1 MKVLTF
7 SRTFPKGHPKAG
19 AQTYF
24 VEKIWNSFRNSSY
37 CLPYD
42 MAKFAENYPFKGDEY
57 LQACQRIKTIG
68 SKHHTIRNGHRFKPG
83 DMVSLRVWSD
93 KPYRSPQIEFAQV
106 EVKKTWDIKI
116 AIGHT
121 WWSFH
126 IDNKLI
132 NDVEPIAINDGLTI
146 DDFIEWFTIH
156 PKSIGKE
163 FNGQIICWNENIE
176 Y

>member
-1 MKVLTF
+1 MRVLTF
-7 SRTFPKGHPKAG
+7 SRTFPKGHPKATIP
-19 AQTYF
+19 TYF
-24 VEKIWNSFRNSSY
+24 VEQILNSILPRSENGIVNRNDIKPEI
-37 CLPYD
+37 LPFIND
-42 MAKFAENYPFKGDEY
+42 FILLDGR
-57 LQACQRIKTIG
+57 LQKHTTICA
-68 SKHHTIRNGHRFKPG
+68 GHRFKPG
-83 DMVSLRVWSD
+83 DMVSLRVWLD
-93 KPYRSPQIEFAQV
+93 KPYRSKQIEFAQV

-132 NDVEPIAINDGLTI
+132 NDVEPIAINDGLTL